1 MAEFESIT
9 EKLHNILDEH
19 RFYHTLGVSF
29 TAQALAMKYGVDIG
43 KAGMAGLLHDCAKA
57 YKSEELLKLCE
68 DNKIMITDVERK
80 FPALLHAK
88 AGALLARE
96 EYGIADEE
104 ILNAIICHT
113 TGKPCMNLLE
123 KIIYVSDYIE
133 PGRYKMKRL
142 DVIRKTAFEDLDEAL
157 MMILSDTVVHL
168 NETKSDGID
177 PLTIETYEYY
187 KEHDNRV

>member
-1 MAEFESIT
+1 MAEYEKIT
-9 EKLHNILDEH
+9 EKLYKTLDEH
-19 RFYHTLGVSF
+19 RFFHTLGVSF

-68 DNKIMITDVERK
+68 DNKIMITDIERK

-88 AGALLARE
+88 AGAFLAKE
-96 EYGIADEE
+96 EYAVADEE

-157 MMILSDTVVHL
+157 LMILSDTVDHL
-168 NETKSDGID
+168 NETKCDGID

-187 KEHDNRV
+187 KEHK